1 MSLLLQSQTTHDYVN
16 SDCYWSVVSMC
27 QQQCSCSLTPAP
39 VCDVWW
45 PVAVSGQGGT
55 WQGGTRTRHRATTT
69 VCVCLLRS
77 VPRHHHRGPVFVS
90 PQSIFSSHVSTSIE
104 TSSTTTLP
112 SVTTPN
118 IPVHQTTHQPWPQ
131 CSILQSSS
139 CISVYMCL
147 SSWKWTV
154 TAPFLH
160 PNPLSPNLRLNLQ
173 PDPVKVHPKHLLP
186 LSKWQPHS
194 QDDGNRPSHKRNQV
208 RLEMIKLFVCPGPGL
223 MNDCLLWE
231 CLPVCRLAMW
241 HGHYSL
247 VTRSTHCQS
256 NNDGQLTYRKAISF
270 SLTSVFHKSKF
281 LFHLKRSLR

>member
-1 MSLLLQSQTTHDYVN
+1 MLILIATDQS
-16 SDCYWSVVSMC
+16 CPCVSSNVHVLWLRLRCVMC
-27 QQQCSCSLTPAP
+27 GDQWLCQDKVAPGREGPGPATEP
-39 VCDVWW
+39 Q
-45 PVAVSGQGGT
+45 PP
-55 WQGGTRTRHRATTT
+55 
-69 VCVCLLRS
+69 CVCLLRS

-208 RLEMIKLFVCPGPGL
+208 RLEMIELFVCPGPGL